1 MGVRLTKS
9 SSQLPSLIPYIYW
22 TYKEIGTT
30 TLLIDPRGKT
40 VCGVY
45 REVMINHC
53 PRDTTPSEALLAGMH
68 YYGIMF
74 NMPHATA
81 GSKRSAMGEMKVTMS
96 PQLKCDI
103 IVHYGESLIRY
114 TAHTN
119 ALRHSTIA
127 LTMVTLGVLLRRLL
141 GNL

>member
-1 MGVRLTKS
+1 
-9 SSQLPSLIPYIYW
+9 
-22 TYKEIGTT
+22 
-30 TLLIDPRGKT
+30 
-40 VCGVY
+40 
-45 REVMINHC
+45 
-53 PRDTTPSEALLAGMH
+53 
-68 YYGIMF
+68 
-74 NMPHATA
+74 
-81 GSKRSAMGEMKVTMS
+81 MGEMKVTMS

-119 ALRHSTIA
+119 ALGHSTIA